1 MSARAAR
8 VALETLRIK
17 ETVCIRSTGE
27 TLPRKSAAVQVTLTG
42 EQLRRLIDAAF
53 EAGRV
58 YAADQLVAD
67 GGRS

>member
-1 MSARAAR
+1 MSARHAR
-8 VALETLRIK
+8 AALETLRIK
-17 ETVCIRSTGE
+17 ETVCIRATGE

-58 YAADQLVAD
+58 YTCDQIIANE
-67 GGRS
+67 GR